1 MLILLEDWDVSDEES
16 EESFRD
22 VALELLFASSLSS
35 LPLLLDELSFEL
47 LLYEP
52 AEIGIETLVVV
63 GEVTTL
69 SV

>member
-1 MLILLEDWDVSDEES
+1 MLLEDWDVSDEES
-16 EESFRD
+16 EEPFRD

-47 LLYEP
+47 LLCEP

-63 GEVTTL
+63 GEITTL